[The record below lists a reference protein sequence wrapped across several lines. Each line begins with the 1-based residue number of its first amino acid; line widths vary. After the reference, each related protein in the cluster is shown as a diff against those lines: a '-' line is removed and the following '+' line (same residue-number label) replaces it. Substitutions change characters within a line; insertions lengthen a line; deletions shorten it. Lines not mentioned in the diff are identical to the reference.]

1 MTFKLFGKDVSASK
15 TFKQVGKTAA
25 GTAGGIGAAWAAT
38 KLADFAKQSIGA
50 MDNLGKQ
57 TLTLQRYM
65 GGTTEDASRLAHAF
79 TMTGTDTKLASVGL
93 GIFSKNLVA
102 AKDQQ
107 RAFKAG
113 SEEAAASHKKFT
125 GNLGKNA
132 QAFADLGITIRDS
145 NGDMLPMK
153 DLLMSTAGVF
163 AKMPAGPTRT
173 AAAMKLFGK
182 SGASL
187 LPFLSKGADGVKELM
202 EESDKLGTTLSGKD
216 TDAVKKNT
224 AEKRRMGE
232 AIKGIQ
238 VTIGRHLMPAIS
250 ALVTF
255 LSEKVIP
262 VVAKVVGWL
271 KDHKDIVVILAG
283 VLVPIIAGF
292 KAWTVVMGIFNAV
305 MAANPIVLIILAIV
319 GLVALLVM
327 AYKKFDWFRK
337 FVDGAWQ
344 GIQKV
349 IKAVVDWFMTNAWPI
364 LKRVIEFIVAYYKM
378 LWKVVSAVFR
388 WIWGAVSNFVSF
400 FRDRV
405 WPIIRWVIDKVVAYY
420 KLLWKVTSTVFGW
433 IWRAVQGFVSF
444 FRDKVW
450 PVVRWVIDKVVA
462 YYRMLW
468 KVVSAVFG
476 GIWRAVSAF
485 VGFFRDKVWPIIRWV
500 IDRAV
505 AYYRMLWRAVSAVFR
520 AIWNVIGGFAGFF
533 RDKVWPIIRSVIDK
547 VATYYKMLW
556 RIVSAVF
563 GGIWRAVSA
572 FVGFFRDKVW
582 PVIRWVIDK
591 VAAAYKALWR
601 IVSAVFRAIWNVIQW
616 FVSFFRDKVW
626 PVIRSIID
634 KVAAAYRWLAGSI
647 AAVFRTVWGAIGGFT
662 GFFRDRVWPVIRW
675 VIDKIKLGFQTMWNT
690 VAGVW
695 DAVWSKVAWARDK
708 LYGAAMAIKGFF
720 TGIWDGIKDAAQ
732 AAFNWV
738 RDVWNRTL
746 GGKGFT
752 IPGTSV
758 DFRIPMLAAGGIVT
772 RPTLALVGEAGPEAV
787 IPLGRDSGIRSFG
800 GSGTRG
806 DSGAPG
812 GDVHIH
818 VNGTIFGSKE
828 QVARTVV
835 DALNDAQN
843 RGLRLNIRAS

>member
-1 MTFKLFGKDVSASK
+1 MATKSMTFKLFGKDVSASK

-450 PVVRWVIDKVVA
+450 PIIRWVIDKVVA
-462 YYRMLW
+462 AYRWLAG
-468 KVVSAVFG
+468 SITAVFRMVWG
-476 GIWRAVSAF
+476 AIQGFI
-485 VGFFRDKVWPIIRWV
+485 GFFRDKVWPI
-500 IDRAV
+500 
-505 AYYRMLWRAVSAVFR
+505 
-520 AIWNVIGGFAGFF
+520 
-533 RDKVWPIIRSVIDK
+533 
-547 VATYYKMLW
+547 
-556 RIVSAVF
+556 
-563 GGIWRAVSA
+563 
-572 FVGFFRDKVW
+572 
-582 PVIRWVIDK
+582 
-591 VAAAYKALWR
+591 
-601 IVSAVFRAIWNVIQW
+601 
-616 FVSFFRDKVW
+616 
-626 PVIRSIID
+626 
-634 KVAAAYRWLAGSI
+634 
-647 AAVFRTVWGAIGGFT
+647 
-662 GFFRDRVWPVIRW
+662 IRW

-690 VAGVW
+690 VASVW

-732 AAFNWV
+732 AAFDWV

-746 GGKGFT
+746 GGKGFH

-758 DFRIPMLAAGGIVT
+758 DFKIPMLAAGGIVT
-772 RPTLALVGEAGPEAV
+772 RPTLAVVGESGPEAV
-787 IPLGRDSGIRSFG
+787 IPLRRAG
-800 GSGTRG
+800 GLG
-806 DSGAPG
+806 G

-835 DALNDAQN
+835 DALNEAQN
-843 RGLRLNIRAS
+843 RGLRLNLRAS